1 MSEDKFVIRGRGWAR
16 GGSTKAYRPVN
27 AGGIDPAPE
36 GSGRVLNSRKQRNYD
51 LHRLKLSGEAKAIL
65 KDLEQEK
72 IKKAELEESVNRF
85 YKILKIDEQREVFD
99 RIREYGL
106 AGILSEY
113 AYLKSEYQAALTSKN
128 LEMLR
133 NANFRAA
140 SYAIFLEECKSY
152 RDVCKIAFNFK
163 QEPKTPVKDFLDNLD
178 KLIGKSKRLQEKIN
192 NSISEIVD
200 RK

>member
-1 MSEDKFVIRGRGWAR
+1 MSEDSFKFAIRGRGWAR
-16 GGSTKAYRPVN
+16 SNPNNKAFRPSLRDGADIV
-27 AGGIDPAPE
+27 PAPV
-36 GSGRVLNSRKQRNYD
+36 GAVHISRKQKSYD
-51 LHRLKLSGEAKAIL
+51 KYRLAFTAQEL
-65 KDLEQEK
+65 KKIEEEK
-72 IKKAELEESVNRF
+72 KKKAELEESVNRF

-99 RIREYGL
+99 KIREYGL

-113 AYLKSEYQAALTSKN
+113 TYLKSEYQAALTSKN

-140 SYAIFLEECKSY
+140 NYVTVLEECKSY
-152 RDVCKIAFNFK
+152 KDVCKIAFNFK

-178 KLIGKSKRLQEKIN
+178 KLIEKSKRLQGNIK
-192 NSISEIVD
+192 NSISELVD